1 MKPYLEG
8 KTAILTGAAK
18 GIGEETAYCFAEYG
32 IGVLAL
38 IDRDIKGLE
47 NVKEQIRDKYPSV
60 KIFIFESDITNEKEC
75 IKIVNEV
82 LQASQKLDI
91 MVNIA
96 GVSRY
101 SPFDELAISDW
112 NDMIGINLTGTF
124 LYCREAFRHM
134 KQNRE
139 GRIINIGSVA
149 PYIGG
154 LTVGGHYVASKGAV
168 ISLTKHIAKAG
179 APYNVL
185 CNCVAPGTIETS
197 MIANYSKDVS
207 HIPLGHRGTPR
218 DVANAILFFAS
229 ELSSFVTG
237 QCLGVN
243 GGIFF
248 QG

>member
-1 MKPYLEG
+1 MKRYLEG
-8 KTAILTGAAK
+8 KNALLTGAAK

-32 IGVLAL
+32 IKSLAL
-38 IDRDIKGLE
+38 IDRDAEGL
-47 NVKEQIRDKYPSV
+47 NSVRTRIHDKYPEV
-60 KIFIFESDITNEKEC
+60 KILIFDSDITNEKEC
-75 IKIVNEV
+75 IKIMDEV
-82 LQASQKLDI
+82 VRNFLKLDI
-91 MVNIA
+91 LVNIA
-96 GVSRY
+96 GVSRF
-101 SPFDELAISDW
+101 SPFDELALDDW
-112 NDMIGINLTGTF
+112 NDMVAINLTGTF

-134 KQNRE
+134 KRNGE

-149 PYIGG
+149 PYVGG

-168 ISLTKHIAKAG
+168 ISLTKHIAKVG

-207 HIPLGHRGTPR
+207 HIPLGRRGAPR

>member
-1 MKPYLEG
+1 MRNYLEG
-8 KTAILTGAAK
+8 KTALLTGAAK

-32 IGVLAL
+32 ITGMML
-38 IDRDIKGLE
+38 IDRDENGL
-47 NVKEQIRDKYPSV
+47 NMVMKNILRQNP
-60 KIFIFESDITNEKEC
+60 N
-75 IKIVNEV
+75 IKIIICPSDVKNEP
-82 LQASQKLDI
+82 ASIANVTEAVKTFNKLDI
-91 MVNIA
+91 VANIA

-101 SPFDELAISDW
+101 NAFDELSLEDW
-112 NDMIGINLTGTF
+112 DDMIGINLTGTF

-134 KQNRE
+134 KKQHS
-139 GRIINIGSVA
+139 GRIINISSVA

-168 ISLTKHIAKAG
+168 VALSRHIAKVG
-179 APYNVL
+179 APYNIL
-185 CNCVAPGTIETS
+185 CNTIAPGTIETS
-197 MIANYSKDVS
+197 MIADYDKSVT

-243 GGIFF
+243 GGISF
-248 QG
+248 Q

>member
-1 MKPYLEG
+1 MKRYLEG
-8 KTAILTGAAK
+8 KNALLTGAAK

-32 IGVLAL
+32 ISALAL
-38 IDRDIKGLE
+38 VDRDANALVAVRKNIQDRYPE
-47 NVKEQIRDKYPSV
+47 TQILTFD
-60 KIFIFESDITNEKEC
+60 SDITNEKEC
-75 IKIVNEV
+75 IRIMGEV
-82 LQASQKLDI
+82 IPAFKRLDVL
-91 MVNIA
+91 VNIA
-96 GVSRY
+96 GVSRF
-101 SPFDELAISDW
+101 SPFDELLIDDW
-112 NDMIGINLTGTF
+112 NDMVAINLTGTF

-134 KQNRE
+134 KQNNE

-149 PYIGG
+149 PYVGG

-168 ISLTKHIAKAG
+168 ISLTKHVAKAG
-179 APYNVL
+179 APYNIL

-229 ELSSFVTG
+229 ELSNFVTG